1 MPDPTVRGAL
11 LVKLNELVA
20 MVMRDLPEIRAM
32 RD

>member
-11 LVKLNELVA
+11 LAKLNELVA
-20 MVMRDLPEIRAM
+20 MVMRELAEIRAV